1 MEITKRVT
9 DSALVVDVVG
19 KLDTQTAGSAMDQLQ
34 QYLGVDKGNLLIN
47 LSGLDFVS
55 SSGLRVILRAAKQVR
70 TGVVLRED
78 DVADR
83 PRIRPVRARRRVHHV
98 CVVAG
103 HPADKSGG
111 CPATTQT

>member
-70 TGVVLRED
+70 ASGGNMKVCGARGVVKEVLEISGFDSLLDLHED
-78 DVADR
+78 EDQAL
-83 PRIRPVRARRRVHHV
+83 A
-98 CVVAG
+98 
-103 HPADKSGG
+103 SF
-111 CPATTQT
+111 

>member
-70 TGVVLRED
+70 ASGGNMKVCGARGVVKEVLEISGFDSLLDLHED
-78 DVADR
+78 EGQAL
-83 PRIRPVRARRRVHHV
+83 A
-98 CVVAG
+98 
-103 HPADKSGG
+103 SF
-111 CPATTQT
+111 